1 MPSSQNEIE
10 VSNLPPTPAPITGT
24 VTALQGGAWSV
35 AVNNYPAVQPVSQ
48 FGAWNINAIQS
59 GAWNVNATQSGAWSV
74 SVSNFPA
81 TQPVSGTVTANQG
94 TTPWTVSGTVGS
106 AQSGAWAVAINNFPA
121 TQPVSGTVTANQG
134 TTPWTISGTVT
145 ANQGTSPWASNIRVV
160 PTDAHSMY
168 ADGIYTDNDK
178 SFSVSA
184 SINQTSGG
192 ADNPLILIRNPVGS
206 GKRMYIRTLSYGIP
220 VANVFGTMKLFAN
233 PTITA
238 NGAALTIAN
247 GQLGSAV
254 ASSMLATSLP
264 TIAANGTQLRSTT
277 YGQNSDA
284 IIVDINGRIVVP
296 PGNNLLITGNPASN
310 NRIAALSLTWIEI

>member
-81 TQPVSGTVTANQG
+81 TQPV
-94 TTPWTVSGTVGS
+94 
-106 AQSGAWAVAINNFPA
+106 
-121 TQPVSGTVTANQG
+121 
-134 TTPWTISGTVT
+134 SGTVT

-264 TIAANGTQLRSTT
+264 TIAADGTQLRSTT